1 MILVTGNMERSLADF
16 ERACL
21 THIEE
26 EQAKPNPDNA
36 TIALLCDA
44 VRLAREN
51 AEMFSRLVVD
61 NILRDL

>member
-1 MILVTGNMERSLADF
+1 MVEVTGHMERSLADF

-21 THIEE
+21 VHVEE

-51 AEMFSRLVVD
+51 VELYARLVVD
-61 NILRDL
+61 NMLRDL